1 MENFDYYSLIWKIT
15 KKKRKEKK
23 TSNFVKHES
32 NSSHVFTWKI
42 MIFLYKY
49 HLPFQV
55 FTCELKKKY
64 YFYKKNN
71 EIIFVKMR

>member
-15 KKKRKEKK
+15 KKKKRKEKK

-55 FTCELKKKY
+55 FTCEFKKKN
-64 YFYKKNN
+64 YFYKK
-71 EIIFVKMR
+71 K